1 MSGGKIKVPL
11 VLRGAVG
18 ASTRGAQHAQCV
30 EAWFTHTPGLKVV
43 TPSTAYD
50 AKGLL
55 KSAIRDD
62 NPVLFLEH
70 KLLYGSKGVRKEPGG
85 LDVMGEIP
93 EEEYVVPLGVAAIR
107 REGSDATVVA
117 NFLMVHRALDAA
129 QELESEGISLEVID
143 PRTLVPMDTDT
154 ILKSV
159 QKTGRLVIV
168 EEDNKRGGWGSE
180 LAASVAEQAIEYL
193 DGPVIRVAA
202 PDTPVPFSPIMERYY
217 VPGKENIIEAVRELL
232 S

>member
-1 MSGGKIKVPL
+1 
-11 VLRGAVG
+11 
-18 ASTRGAQHAQCV
+18 
-30 EAWFTHTPGLKVV
+30 
-43 TPSTAYD
+43 
-50 AKGLL
+50 
-55 KSAIRDD
+55 
-62 NPVLFLEH
+62 
-70 KLLYGSKGVRKEPGG
+70 
-85 LDVMGEIP
+85 
-93 EEEYVVPLGVAAIR
+93 
-107 REGSDATVVA
+107 
-117 NFLMVHRALDAA
+117 MVHRALEAA

-180 LAASVAEQAIEYL
+180 LAAYVAEQAIEYL

-217 VPGKENIIEAVRELL
+217 VPGKENIIEAVKQLL